1 MVNEMGLKFP
11 DLCLDFV
18 QDPKLKAKLKVQESE
33 EWCSKPCLRFQQN

>member
-18 QDPKLKAKLKVQESE
+18 QDPKTESKTE
-33 EWCSKPCLRFQQN
+33 SSGI